1 MYEPQNAAER
11 GSIKMI
17 QSQQLAGTPSALVD
31 QVADSIAKAILD
43 GTFVSGQLLTAAE
56 IAEWLG
62 VSRTPVREAFML
74 LHAKRLLDKDPSR
87 SFVVAGWNED
97 DLVELAQ
104 VRGALEALVMELVV
118 PLLTPYDI
126 DYLESIVMQ
135 MEGALGRG
143 DTDRLVDLDLQLHS
157 SLWKIAGNSRLQ
169 QLLEDLKIQVYY
181 FMSVTRPA
189 DEMDYPASH
198 RELISALQMGDVARA
213 QGVIKEHIMSTAE
226 RSIAR
231 MATA

>member
-1 MYEPQNAAER
+1 V
-11 GSIKMI
+11 I
-17 QSQQLAGTPSALVD
+17 QSQQLAGAPSTLVD

-43 GTFVSGQLLTAAE
+43 GTFVGGQLLTASE

-74 LHAKRLLDKDPSR
+74 LHAKRLLDKDSSR
-87 SFVVAGWNED
+87 SFVVATWNED

-104 VRGALEALVMELVV
+104 VRAALEALVMELVV
-118 PLLTPYDI
+118 PLITPYDI

-135 MEGALGRG
+135 MESALSRG
-143 DTDRLVDLDLQLHS
+143 DTERLVDLDLQLHS

-169 QLLEDLKIQVYY
+169 QLLENLKVQVYY

-198 RELISALQMGDVARA
+198 RELISALQVGDVARA
-213 QGVIKEHIMSTAE
+213 QEVIKEHIMSTAE

-231 MATA
+231 METG

>member
-1 MYEPQNAAER
+1 MYEPQDAAER

>member
-1 MYEPQNAAER
+1 VER
-11 GSIKMI
+11 GSIKVI
-17 QSQQLAGTPSALVD
+17 QSQQLAGTPSTLVD

-43 GTFVSGQLLTAAE
+43 GTFASGQLLTASE
-56 IAEWLG
+56 IADWLG
-62 VSRTPVREAFML
+62 VSRTPVREACML
-74 LHAKRLLDKDPSR
+74 LHAKRLLDKDSSR
-87 SFVVAGWNED
+87 SFVVASWNEG

-104 VRGALEALVMELVV
+104 VRAALETLVMELVV
-118 PLLTPYDI
+118 PLITPCDL

-143 DTDRLVDLDLQLHS
+143 DTERLVDLDLQLHS

-169 QLLEDLKIQVYY
+169 QLLEDLKVQVYY

-213 QGVIKEHIMSTAE
+213 QTVIKEHIMSTAE

-231 MATA
+231 MATG